1 MLNYQRITIT
11 YILPCNKPTMMQDVQ
26 IFIIDPTSFIT
37 QITTS
42 CRKFCTNHGHWPGC
56 TRIAGWVCWWTLQHG
71 GTQEV
76 APYPVS
82 MDWFSEVWET
92 KNCKPWVCSH
102 QKKGRFLADFPRK
115 TVSGMV
121 NDTGGQRVKI
131 HLPWKTHAMSNGEKC
146 RSAKAT
152 SFTLW
157 PKCHQFGLMGYWIH
171 FN

>member
-1 MLNYQRITIT
+1 MLNYQRVTST

-56 TRIAGWVCWWTLQHG
+56 TRIAGWVCWWALQHG

-121 NDTGGQRVKI
+121 NDTGGQR
-131 HLPWKTHAMSNGEKC
+131 WKYTCLEKPTLC
-146 RSAKAT
+146 QTVRSADLQKQHPSPYGADVIN
-152 SFTLW
+152 LD
-157 PKCHQFGLMGYWIH
+157 
-171 FN
+171 